1 LFWGIIKPMRRFETP
16 YIADWFATTL
26 RWIVLVGLVLSL
38 SLRGQLN
45 AEPLWLLVIMF
56 IWNIAMSVMAGLSM
70 RLRTYHRQIVLGVD
84 FLLAAL
90 FFLLKGGLAGT
101 SILVGILPVLLAAV
115 YFEMWGAFIA
125 GGVFA
130 LLQYLVSHESFSND
144 FALIASSGLVLTL
157 LIGLVAGVAGR
168 FGMGRLR
175 IARQTRLDAEE
186 RLRRMESERLRAIYE
201 LTSTLTATLSY
212 RRVLDSVLDLGYMA
226 LNPNPDP
233 DEPDSDE
240 RLVSA
245 VFLFKDHELQIGSA
259 RRFTNADMRVNLQ
272 GNEGILK
279 KILDGGEA
287 ALTPDIG
294 YDPELGRI
302 VALRSCTS
310 AYCFPLRSGFNV
322 YGAML
327 FAHPDPSYFTKER
340 CGLLDIIGRQA
351 TIAVQNARLY
361 QDLVEEKE
369 RMVDVQEEARK
380 KLARDLHDGPTQ
392 SVAAMAMRIN
402 LARRMMT
409 KNVKQ
414 ATDELVKIEEL
425 AHRTTKEIRHMLFT
439 LRPLILESQGL
450 TAALHAIAE
459 KMRETFSQN
468 VIINVDEKILEE
480 VEMGKQG
487 VIFYI
492 IEEATNNARK
502 HANAPH
508 IWVRLR
514 PFETGIGLLEIEDD
528 GLGFDV
534 AAVNKSYDKRGS
546 LGMVNLRERT
556 ELVNG
561 LLNIDSA
568 PGKGTRIQVYI
579 PLSEEAADSLH
590 HAKR

>member
-1 LFWGIIKPMRRFETP
+1 MRRFESP
-16 YIADWFATTL
+16 YIADWFATTT
-26 RWIVLVGLVLSL
+26 RWIVLLGLVMSL
-38 SLRGQLN
+38 ALRGQLDN
-45 AEPLWLLVIMF
+45 VQLWLLAAMF
-56 IWNIAMSVMAGLSM
+56 IWNVLMSILAGMSM
-70 RLRTYHRQIVLGVD
+70 RLRVYHRQIVLGVD
-84 FLLAAL
+84 FLLAVL
-90 FFLLKGGLAGT
+90 FFWLEGWLGGT
-101 SILVGILPVLLAAV
+101 SVWVSILPVLLGAV
-115 YFEMWGAFIA
+115 YFEMWGAFLA

-130 LLQYLVSHESFSND
+130 LLQYVFARDSFSD
-144 FALIASSGLVLTL
+144 DIALITSSGLVLTV

-168 FGMGRLR
+168 LGMGKLR
-175 IARQTRLDAEE
+175 VERKTRLDAEE

-201 LTSTLTATLSY
+201 LTSTMTATLSY
-212 RRVLDSVLDLGYMA
+212 RRVLDSALDMAYTA

-233 DEPDSDE
+233 DLPDSDE

-245 VFLFKDHELQIGSA
+245 VFLFRDHQLQIGSA
-259 RRFTNADMRVNLQ
+259 RRFTNADMRINLE
-272 GNEGILK
+272 GNEGILQ
-279 KILDGGEA
+279 KILEGGDPV
-287 ALTPDIG
+287 LTQDIG

-302 VALRSCTS
+302 VALRSCSS
-310 AYCFPLRSGFNV
+310 AYCLPLRSGFNV

-327 FAHPDPSYFTKER
+327 FAHPDPAYFNKER
-340 CGLLDIIGRQA
+340 QGLLDIIGRQA
-351 TIAVQNARLY
+351 VIAVQNARLY

-369 RMVDVQEEARK
+369 RMVEVQEQARK

-409 KNVKQ
+409 KNTKQ

-450 TAALHAIAE
+450 SAALEAMAD

-468 VIINVDEKILEE
+468 VLINVDEKTLDDM
-480 VEMGKQG
+480 EMGKQG

-492 IEEATNNARK
+492 IEEAVNNARK
-502 HANAPH
+502 HANAPD

-514 PFETGIGLLEIEDD
+514 PYETGIALLEIEDD

-534 AAVNKSYDKRGS
+534 AAVNKSYDTRGS
-546 LGMVNLRERT
+546 LGMVNLRERS

-561 LLNIDSA
+561 LLNIEST
-568 PGKGTRIQVYI
+568 PGRGTLIQVYI
-579 PLSEEAADSLH
+579 PLTEEAADSLH
-590 HAKR
+590 HATR